1 MRPDVLSCAA
11 GCRLSTASRR
21 YVRCSR
27 LSPTGALCPPPPAPL
42 QLHRPAAAGS
52 ETGTIKNT
60 RGIDSYGIP
69 QFSSLST
76 CRRLTTL
83 RMKHFRP
90 TCLVGAVLS
99 VRWSLRGA
107 PPGRLPG
114 SQTAAGDLAAGKL
127 VEQAARQSRQLPGRL
142 QARGTCCSLARTYFQ
157 QLALAMVEKDGR
169 RWYFRLNFLP
179 MTVTCCI

>member
-52 ETGTIKNT
+52 ETHTVRNT
-60 RGIDSYGIP
+60 RRIDSNGITL
-69 QFSSLST
+69 FSYLLT
-76 CRRLTTL
+76 CGRLTTL
-83 RMKHFRP
+83 RMKHFCP

-99 VRWSLRGA
+99 VRWSLCGA

-114 SQTAAGDLAAGKL
+114 SQTAGGDLPAGKL
-127 VEQAARQSRQLPGRL
+127 VEQAARQATTCQAAGQGGPGKNKLSTISTGQRW
-142 QARGTCCSLARTYFQ
+142 RRT
-157 QLALAMVEKDGR
+157 ANVGEGR
-169 RWYFRLNFLP
+169 PTLVF
-179 MTVTCCI
+179 